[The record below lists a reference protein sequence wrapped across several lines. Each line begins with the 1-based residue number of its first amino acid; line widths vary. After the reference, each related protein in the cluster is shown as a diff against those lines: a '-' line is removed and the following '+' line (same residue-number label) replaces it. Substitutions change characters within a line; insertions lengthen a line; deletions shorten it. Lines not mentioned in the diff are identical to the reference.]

1 MFILPK
7 NYLTPK
13 KMTEDNKL
21 ISELNHLNKKLDFL
35 SRPAKII
42 WFNFYSGV
50 FQALGHLFG
59 TLVVAALLVYLL
71 SKININQ
78 LFSAWLQNLIQN
90 TIDKITL

>member
-1 MFILPK
+1 
-7 NYLTPK
+7 
-13 KMTEDNKL
+13 
-21 ISELNHLNKKLDFL
+21 
-35 SRPAKII
+35 
-42 WFNFYSGV
+42 
-50 FQALGHLFG
+50 LGHLFG